1 MFPTIFL
8 IAGVLLAQTKP
19 VVSPIASSTPI
30 ATETPSST
38 PAPTLEPRADFTQ
51 KSEETLGPLEEILA
65 KQNLGNPIFSPL
77 KYGIRNA
84 VSVGVPANTIVLLLL
99 LPVIAAFIA
108 TARHVV
114 GVRGFGIFLPAALAV
129 VFLAVGPILGI
140 AMFLLMVTTSTVMR
154 IILKKLKVRL
164 QYLPKMSLLLL
175 FVVFGVLLLLFL
187 APVLKQSD
195 LTNISI
201 FPVLILVLMA
211 EDFSKVQLG
220 KSARTAITLATET
233 IILSLLSYI
242 ILITKYVQSFTLLNP
257 EIVILVVFVYDILL
271 GKYVG
276 LRFSEYWR
284 YRKLLKK

>member
-1 MFPTIFL
+1 M
-8 IAGVLLAQTKP
+8 A
-19 VVSPIASSTPI
+19 
-30 ATETPSST
+30 
-38 PAPTLEPRADFTQ
+38 
-51 KSEETLGPLEEILA
+51 GPLEKLLSEQ
-65 KQNLGNPIFSPL
+65 KLGNPLLNPI

-99 LPVIAAFIA
+99 LPLIAAFIA

-129 VFLAVGPILGI
+129 VFLAIGPVLGI
-140 AMFLLMVTTSTVMR
+140 LMFLLMVTTSTLLR
-154 IILKKLKVRL
+154 IALKKVRIRL

-175 FVVFGVLLLLFL
+175 FVVLGVLLLLFM

-233 IILSLLSYI
+233 IIISLLSYL
-242 ILITKYVQSFTLLNP
+242 ILITKFVQSFTLLNP
-257 EIVILVVFVYDILL
+257 EIVIITVLIYDILL

-276 LRFSEYWR
+276 LRLSEYWR

>member
-1 MFPTIFL
+1 MFSTIFL
-8 IAGVLLAQTKP
+8 MAGILLAQTKP
-19 VVSPIASSTPI
+19 VATAIPSPTPI
-30 ATETPSST
+30 ETQT
-38 PAPTLEPRADFTQ
+38 PEPTVAPTIEPKADFTQ
-51 KSEETLGPLEEILA
+51 KSVEVAGPLEKLLSEQ
-65 KQNLGNPIFSPL
+65 KLGNPFLNPI

-99 LPVIAAFIA
+99 LPLIAAFIA

-129 VFLAVGPILGI
+129 VFLAIGPVLGI
-140 AMFLLMVTTSTVMR
+140 LMFLLMVTTSTLLRMV
-154 IILKKLKVRL
+154 LKKIKIRL

-175 FVVFGVLLLLFL
+175 FVVLGVLLLLFT
-187 APVLKQSD
+187 APILKQSD

-201 FPVLILVLMA
+201 FPVLVLVLMA

-233 IILSLLSYI
+233 IILSLLSYV
-242 ILITKYVQSFTLLNP
+242 ILITKFFQIFTLLNP
-257 EIVILVVFVYDILL
+257 EIVIITILIYDILL

-276 LRFSEYWR
+276 LRLSEYWR